1 MFPSVLAQ
9 QTSLDKFG
17 PGDGS
22 FTFGLRSDYG
32 TVFPVS
38 IDATVKPPVQ
48 RGLGTRRRRAASA
61 SENISRSR
69 TVVFI
74 NCSFALPADTVAR
87 PKVAGKRV
95 ALIPPAAGPT
105 TNCWQIGESAGEG
118 SCDCQQFS
126 LRRPR
131 SAGQKGS
138 EWRQCTTG
146 STP

>member
-48 RGLGTRRRRAASA
+48 RGLGDPQEAGGLGLRKHLSIKDCGVHQLQFRITRRHCRPSQSCRQACRFDSSRCRADYKLLA
-61 SENISRSR
+61 NRGVSR
-69 TVVFI
+69 
-74 NCSFALPADTVAR
+74 
-87 PKVAGKRV
+87 
-95 ALIPPAAGPT
+95 
-105 TNCWQIGESAGEG
+105 
-118 SCDCQQFS
+118 
-126 LRRPR
+126 
-131 SAGQKGS
+131 
-138 EWRQCTTG
+138 
-146 STP
+146 